1 MSKHITLYSTGCPKC
16 KVLISKFNEKNIDYE
31 ICDDISIMLKKGITQ
46 LPVLDV
52 SGDVMDFKKSVE
64 WINNL

>member
-1 MSKHITLYSTGCPKC
+1 MSKQITLYSTGCPKC
-16 KVLISKFNEKNIDYE
+16 KVLISKLNEKNIDYE
-31 ICDDISIMLKKGITQ
+31 ICDNISIMLKKGITQ

-52 SGDVMDFKKSVE
+52 SGDVMDFKTSVE

>member
-1 MSKHITLYSTGCPKC
+1 MSKQITLYSTGCPKC
-16 KVLISKFNEKNIDYE
+16 KVLISKLNEKNIDYE
-31 ICDDISIMLKKGITQ
+31 TCDDISIMLKKGISQ

>member
-1 MSKHITLYSTGCPKC
+1 MSKQITLCSTGCPKC
-16 KVLISKFNEKNIDYE
+16 KVLISKLNEKNIDYE
-31 ICDDISIMLKKGITQ
+31 ICNDISIMLKKGITQ